1 MVKAVDKAIRE
12 AGLGLNPQTEGQVIR
27 VPIPD
32 LNEERR
38 RELTKVAAK
47 YAEQARVSVRNVR
60 RDGIELLRRQEKDG
74 EISQDQQRK
83 LQQDI
88 QRLTD
93 DAIQA
98 RRRDPGAEG
107 QGDPAGLM
115 RVSTSAGD
123 AAPRSLPRHVAIIMD
138 GNGRWAQS
146 RGLPR
151 IAGHR
156 RGAEAVRRTVAG
168 AVELGIPYLTLFGF
182 SSENW
187 KRPSGE
193 IDDLMGLLRH
203 YLLAEIAELHRNGIR
218 LRVIGQIDRLAP
230 DIVPLIE
237 NAETLTRD
245 NTAITLTIALS
256 YGGRAEI
263 AAAVQ
268 AIAAQAVEGSL
279 AVDAIDEDCFARHLF
294 TVGLPDP
301 DLLIRTSGE
310 QRISNFLL
318 WQCAYSEL
326 VFTKTLWPD
335 FGKSDLE
342 QAIDEFRGRERRY
355 GAWVGSR

>member
-1 MVKAVDKAIRE
+1 M
-12 AGLGLNPQTEGQVIR
+12 T
-27 VPIPD
+27 
-32 LNEERR
+32 
-38 RELTKVAAK
+38 
-47 YAEQARVSVRNVR
+47 
-60 RDGIELLRRQEKDG
+60 
-74 EISQDQQRK
+74 
-83 LQQDI
+83 
-88 QRLTD
+88 
-93 DAIQA
+93 
-98 RRRDPGAEG
+98 
-107 QGDPAGLM
+107 
-115 RVSTSAGD
+115 VSTSAED
-123 AAPRSLPRHVAIIMD
+123 AEPHSLPRHIAVIMD
-138 GNGRWAQS
+138 GNGRWAQA

-156 RGAEAVRRTVAG
+156 RGAEAVRRTVSG

-187 KRPSGE
+187 KRSSGE
-193 IDDLMGLLRH
+193 VYDLMSLLRH

-230 DIVPLIE
+230 DIIQLIE
-237 NAETLTRD
+237 RAETVTRD
-245 NTAITLTIALS
+245 NSAITLTMALS

-263 AAAVQ
+263 VAAAR
-268 AIAAQAVEGSL
+268 AIAAETALGKLPVE
-279 AVDAIDEDCFARHLF
+279 AIDEDCVARRLF
-294 TVGLPDP
+294 TRGLPDP

-342 QAIDEFRGRERRY
+342 QAIDEYRGRERRY
-355 GAWVGSR
+355 GARIGSR